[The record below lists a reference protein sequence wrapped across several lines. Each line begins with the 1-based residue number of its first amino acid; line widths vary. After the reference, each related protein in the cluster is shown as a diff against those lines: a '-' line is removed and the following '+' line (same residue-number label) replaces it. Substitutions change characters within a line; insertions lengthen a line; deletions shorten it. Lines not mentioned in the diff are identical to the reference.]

1 MTRFWAVW
9 IIVLLTVNLGIMLFL
24 FVWGQIVRIPT
35 EPDGTT
41 GHVWA
46 HGVLR
51 EGVRNLPLWWA
62 LISVGVILFGL
73 IYFIRYPALGN
84 YKGTLNWTSQQQYQR
99 DTEANNAR
107 LEARL
112 GPLRGLSL
120 EQLAARP
127 EATTIGHRLYL
138 DNCSACHGTEA
149 RGNQVIGAPDL
160 TDVDWLYGGDDAAFM
175 ASILDGRNGI
185 MPALGT
191 TLGHQGVNEA
201 AAYVLTFSG
210 VTSPEGW
217 AAAGKTRFETLC
229 IACHGADGHGN
240 PALGAPNLTDK
251 SWLYGG
257 EFERVAETIR
267 DGRTGVMPGWRK
279 RLTEDQAHMIAA
291 WLIAQRAAP
300 THD

>member
-1 MTRFWAVW
+1 MNSFWSTW
-9 IIVLLTVNLGIMLFL
+9 IIVLLTLNLGIMLFL
-24 FVWGQIVRIPT
+24 FVWGQIVKIPT

-51 EGVRNLPLWWA
+51 ESVRSLPLWWA
-62 LISVGVILFGL
+62 LISVCVILFGL
-73 IYFIRYPALGN
+73 IYFIRYPGFGG
-84 YKGTLNWTSQQQYQR
+84 YKGTLDWTSEQEVQR
-99 DTEANNAR
+99 DIAANNAK
-107 LEARL
+107 LEARVA
-112 GPLRGLSL
+112 PLRSLSL
-120 EQLAARP
+120 EQLAANAD
-127 EATTIGHRLYL
+127 ATSIGHRLYL
-138 DNCSACHGTEA
+138 DNCSACHGNEA

-160 TDVDWLYGGDDAAFM
+160 TDREWLYGGDTANFM
-175 ASILDGRNGI
+175 TSIQDGRNGV

-229 IACHGADGHGN
+229 IACHGADGRGN
-240 PALGAPNLTDK
+240 PVLGAPDLTDK
-251 SWLYGG
+251 TWLYGG

-267 DGRTGVMPGWRK
+267 NGRNGVMPAWRK
-279 RLTEDQAHMIAA
+279 RLTEDQVRMIAA
-291 WLIAQRAAP
+291 WVVAQGGQAAGN
-300 THD
+300 